1 MAGEGGGREVK
12 MTPEQEFDTLVKL
25 TCALLASQDYTLGNG
40 EFIRRMVGRGERKCA
55 AVEDAVQ
62 ILEELE
68 ESAEAWISPCDF
80 DEPPTL
86 IPPPFG
92 DLIGQAEIEAA
103 IRKLQDGGGA

>member
-1 MAGEGGGREVK
+1 

-25 TCALLASQDYTLGNG
+25 TCALLASHDYTLENG
-40 EFIRRMVGRGERKCA
+40 DFIRRTVGRGERRCA
-55 AVEDAVQ
+55 AVDDAVQ

-68 ESAEAWISPCDF
+68 ESAEAFISPCEF

-92 DLIGQAEIEAA
+92 EMIGQAEIEAA
-103 IRKLQDGGGA
+103 IRRVQDGGGA